1 MYTVIWLHEAEISY
15 YEELDFIFRKWNIV
29 EVEKFT
35 ILVYD
40 FLETLSKKPTIGIYS
55 KKYDA
60 YSFVISKQ
68 TTLFYKVIEDELTIE
83 LLLFWNNKQNS
94 KLLDKIL
101 K

>member
-1 MYTVIWLHEAEISY
+1 MYAVIWLHEAEISY

-40 FLETLSKKPTIGIYS
+40 FLETLSRKPTIGIYS
-55 KKYDA
+55 KKYDT
-60 YSFVISKQ
+60 YSCVISKQ
-68 TTLFYKVIEDELTIE
+68 TTLFYRIIENELKIE
-83 LLLFWNNKQNS
+83 LLLFWNNKQNP
-94 KLLDKIL
+94 KLLDKFL